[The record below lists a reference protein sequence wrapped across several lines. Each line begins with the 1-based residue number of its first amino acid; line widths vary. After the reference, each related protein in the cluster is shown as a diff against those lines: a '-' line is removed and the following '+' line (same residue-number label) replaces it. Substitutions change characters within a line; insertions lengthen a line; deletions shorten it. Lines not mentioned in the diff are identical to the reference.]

1 MRKILH
7 FDSPREHYRCDAA
20 AVWCFDQRF
29 DAAFRRFLK
38 RLRVHH
44 CDQIRIAG
52 GAKCFASPESEMER
66 EFVLAQ
72 IETSIR
78 LHETRVVILIVHSDC
93 GAYGGLAQRFA
104 ADTDAERTHHASE
117 LAKAAEFISRKLPG
131 VAVRSFFL
139 NFEGVW
145 EV

>member
-7 FDSPREHYRCDAA
+7 FDSPKEKYHCDAA

-38 RLRVHH
+38 RMHVHH

-52 GAKCFASPESEMER
+52 GAKCFASPESETER
-66 EFVLAQ
+66 EFVLSQ

-78 LHETRVVILIVHSDC
+78 LHGTKVVILIVHSDC
-93 GAYGGLAQRFA
+93 GAYGGLQHFA
-104 ADTDAERTHHASE
+104 GDAEAEREHHVNE

-139 NFEGVW
+139 NFDGAW
-145 EV
+145 ET

>member
-7 FDSPREHYRCDAA
+7 FDSPAEHYHCDAA

-38 RLRVHH
+38 RLHLNH

-52 GAKCFASPESEMER
+52 GAKCFASPENEAER
-66 EFVLAQ
+66 EFVLGQ

-78 LHETRVVILIVHSDC
+78 LHATELVVLMVHSDC
-93 GAYGGLAQRFA
+93 GGYGGLARFA
-104 ADTDAERTHHASE
+104 GDTDAERTHHASE

-131 VAVRSFFL
+131 IAVRSFFL
-139 NFEGVW
+139 NFDGVW

>member
-7 FDSPREHYRCDAA
+7 FDSSRENYHCDAA

-52 GAKCFASPESEMER
+52 GAKCFASPESEVER
-66 EFVLAQ
+66 EFVLGQ

-78 LHETRVVILIVHSDC
+78 LHATELVVLMVHSDC
-93 GAYGGLAQRFA
+93 GGYGGLARFA
-104 ADTDAERTHHASE
+104 GDTDAERTHHASE
-117 LAKAAEFISRKLPG
+117 LAKAAEFVSRKLPG
-131 VAVRSFFL
+131 VAVRSFFM
-139 NFEGVW
+139 NFDGVW